1 MHCQLTAKTINTSF
15 SCKRSCT
22 YQLKVSLLFKVTP
35 HTVFITTSSLLL
47 FFFSSFIFQFWPF
60 IWCMTIN
67 LGCSRNFF
75 LLLYT
80 TIVHDKDGSQI
91 TILISICHLEHIWY
105 LFLTLWNNRI
115 WLEAL
120 NNTDHSPTKQG
131 PSVYHLKVKLVQR
144 PQLLPRLV

>member
-22 YQLKVSLLFKVTP
+22 YQLKVSPLFKVTP

-47 FFFSSFIFQFWPF
+47 LFFSSFIFQFWPF
-60 IWCMTIN
+60 IRCMTIN

-91 TILISICHLEHIWY
+91 NILISICHLEHIWY

>member
-1 MHCQLTAKTINTSF
+1 MQKKLHLSVEGF
-15 SCKRSCT
+15 SALQS
-22 YQLKVSLLFKVTP
+22 YPP
-35 HTVFITTSSLLL
+35 HSVYYNIIPSPFL
-47 FFFSSFIFQFWPF
+47 FFPFIFQFWPF

-91 TILISICHLEHIWY
+91 NILISICHLEHIWY

>member
-1 MHCQLTAKTINTSF
+1 MQKKLHLSVEGF
-15 SCKRSCT
+15 SALQS
-22 YQLKVSLLFKVTP
+22 YPP
-35 HTVFITTSSLLL
+35 HSVYYNIIPSP
-47 FFFSSFIFQFWPF
+47 FFSSFIFQFWPF
-60 IWCMTIN
+60 IRCMTIN

-91 TILISICHLEHIWY
+91 TILISTCHLEHIWY

>member
-1 MHCQLTAKTINTSF
+1 MQKKLHLSVEGF
-15 SCKRSCT
+15 SALQS
-22 YQLKVSLLFKVTP
+22 YPP
-35 HTVFITTSSLLL
+35 HSVYYNIIPSP
-47 FFFSSFIFQFWPF
+47 FFFFFSFIFQFWPF